1 MGVLMCVVIMA
12 LSALIALLAEAYSW
26 YTVYRKPEYQRLKR
40 HIENLVKDVEKKKA
54 EPVGGS
60 VEKKVKNLKAL
71 SRLEKDLA
79 EATKDLQALT
89 MSNKLVVAVTLMV
102 VMIAINKSFAGIVVA
117 KLPFVPISLVQKI
130 SHRALE
136 GEDPTDC
143 SVAFIFALCQAGVKG
158 NIVKLVGVGHPKGM
172 KEANPFAELGAPVE
186 EDHAKVQ

>member
-1 MGVLMCVVIMA
+1 
-12 LSALIALLAEAYSW
+12 
-26 YTVYRKPEYQRLKR
+26 
-40 HIENLVKDVEKKKA
+40 
-54 EPVGGS
+54 
-60 VEKKVKNLKAL
+60 
-71 SRLEKDLA
+71 
-79 EATKDLQALT
+79 

>member
-12 LSALIALLAEAYSW
+12 LSALIALLTEAYSW

-40 HIENLVKDVEKKKA
+40 QIENLVKDVEKKKA

-60 VEKKVKNLKAL
+60 VERKVKNLKAL

-102 VMIAINKSFAGIVVA
+102 VMVAINKRYVLLCGSTSRQRVLVTLMGSGGRLVLLSLERVACAVKCWGGGGVV
-117 KLPFVPISLVQKI
+117 VW
-130 SHRALE
+130 
-136 GEDPTDC
+136 
-143 SVAFIFALCQAGVKG
+143 LC
-158 NIVKLVGVGHPKGM
+158 PCR
-172 KEANPFAELGAPVE
+172 
-186 EDHAKVQ
+186 

>member
-1 MGVLMCVVIMA
+1 MGVVMCVVIMA
-12 LSALIALLAEAYSW
+12 LSALIALLTEAYSW

-60 VEKKVKNLKAL
+60 VERKVKNLKAL

-172 KEANPFAELGAPVE
+172 KEASPFAELGAPVE